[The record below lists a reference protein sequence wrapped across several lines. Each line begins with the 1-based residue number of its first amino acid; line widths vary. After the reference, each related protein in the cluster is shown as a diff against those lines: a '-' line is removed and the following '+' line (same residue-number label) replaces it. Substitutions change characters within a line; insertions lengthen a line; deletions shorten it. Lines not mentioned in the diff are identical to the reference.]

1 MYALGI
7 DLGTTYTAA
16 ATWRDGRVE
25 IASLGSRGA
34 AIPSVVLLRSDETFL
49 TGETAS
55 RRALTEP
62 DRVAREFK
70 RRLGDP
76 TPLLLGGVPYA
87 AEALMARLL
96 RWVVDEV
103 STREG
108 SEPNSI
114 CICHPA
120 NWGPFK
126 LDLLQQ
132 AVRMTNLE
140 QPVSF
145 TTEPEAAA
153 TFYAQGRPVP
163 TDALVAVYDLGGGT
177 FDAAVLRK
185 TATGFE
191 ILGQPEGIERLGGID
206 FDAAVFNH
214 VNRAI
219 GDKLDELDEGD
230 PAAIAAVARLKEEC
244 VEAKEALSTDTDV
257 SIPVLLPNLNTEVRL
272 TRAELEAMVRPVLY
286 ESIEALR
293 RALRSAGVTPEQL
306 HAVLLVGGSSRM
318 PIVSQ
323 LVGAELGR
331 PVAVDAHPKH
341 AIALGAA
348 WVASG
353 AGAASPALD
362 VGATPSAGDTGLP
375 AAAARGAAAVGGAAG
390 AAAAGVAGASP
401 GVAGTAA
408 AASYP
413 AAADQAIPYEGQ
425 AVGVGS
431 PTAGPAAAAFDD
443 RRLDEGSAPQYD
455 EPPAERTM
463 MMPRARSGDW
473 QQAGPPPPAR
483 HSRSGGGSGEPPSR
497 RAEPG
502 GRSRVPLMVVGGAVL
517 AGAIALGAWAL
528 GGDDP
533 NPADP
538 VAEQADEDAGELAEQ
553 PADEPADAEEEPPQP
568 ADEQCT
574 DEIMS
579 NERWVC
585 ITSATI
591 SDGQLVIEYEA
602 EWAGSTPNIDGDF
615 HVHFYGADET
625 GAEPPADVMGS
636 HASSDERGDW
646 YIEDQNPSVHSL
658 DSNQVAALGGAPK
671 VCARI
676 ADGNHALVPDSNS
689 AFGTGNCWPIEEN

>member
-16 ATWRDGRVE
+16 ATWRDSRVE

-34 AIPSVVLLRSDETFL
+34 AIPSVVLLRSDETFV

-108 SEPNSI
+108 SEPDSI
-114 CICHPA
+114 CVCHPA
-120 NWGPFK
+120 NWGPYK
-126 LDLLQQ
+126 LDLLHQ
-132 AVRMTNLE
+132 AVRMANLE

-177 FDAAVLRK
+177 FDAAVLKK

-206 FDAAVFNH
+206 FDAAVFSH

-230 PAAIAAVARLKEEC
+230 PAAIAAVARLQEEC

-257 SIPVLLPNLNTEVRL
+257 SVPVLLPNLSTEVRL
-272 TRAELEAMVRPVLY
+272 TRAELEAMVRPALY

-293 RALRSAGVTPEQL
+293 RALRSAGVAPEQL

-353 AGAASPALD
+353 SGAASPEAPD
-362 VGATPSAGDTGLP
+362 GGTAP
-375 AAAARGAAAVGGAAG
+375 AAGAG
-390 AAAAGVAGASP
+390 AAAAAAFPAASP
-401 GVAGTAA
+401 LADQ
-408 AASYP
+408 P
-413 AAADQAIPYEGQ
+413 AANEGH
-425 AVGVGS
+425 AVGV
-431 PTAGPAAAAFDD
+431 GPAAAAFDG
-443 RRLDEGSAPQYD
+443 RQSGGQQAGEQMSQYD

-463 MMPRARSGDW
+463 MMPRAGAGDW
-473 QQAGPPPPAR
+473 EPAGATPTAGPGHSDGGSAGPPTR
-483 HSRSGGGSGEPPSR
+483 HRES
-497 RAEPG
+497 G
-502 GRSRVPLMVVGGAVL
+502 GRSRVPMMVVGGAVL

-528 GGDDP
+528 SGGDDP
-533 NPADP
+533 NERADADL
-538 VAEQADEDAGELAEQ
+538 VAEQAEPDAQEAEQ
-553 PADEPADAEEEPPQP
+553 PAEEPTEEEPAAEEEEPQQP

-574 DEIMS
+574 EAIMS

-602 EWAGSTPNIDGDF
+602 EWAGSTPSIDGGF

-625 GAEPPADVMGS
+625 GAEPPAEIMGT
-636 HASSDERGDW
+636 HAPSDERGDW
-646 YIEDQNPSVHSL
+646 YIEDQNPSVHPL

-676 ADGNHALVPDSNS
+676 ADGNHALVPDSDQ
-689 AFGTGNCWPIEEN
+689 AFGTGNCWPIEEG